1 MSSGQ
6 SEDNVA
12 EEKQKEANQVVK
24 KGGIGVALAIVL
36 SLTWYLL
43 ADRYTPY
50 TSQARIEG
58 YVVGVAPQVAG
69 TVTRVWARNNQEVE
83 KGQPLFEIDPSQ
95 YQIALDRARSDL
107 ENAGRQVGAGSEA
120 VNAARANLLAARANE
135 RKARQDADRLE
146 RLHKED
152 PGTISVRRVEVSQ
165 ATLEQARAQVTAAQA
180 DILRAIEQMG
190 GDDAADNSILK
201 TALTAVAK
209 AELDLAN
216 TLVKAPSRGV
226 VTDLTADVGR
236 YAGTGSP
243 VLTLIVIHDV
253 WINAEFTE
261 NNLGHVEVG
270 TPVEILFDVLPGRV
284 FKGEVRS
291 VGLGTSPGGDQPA
304 GTLPTIQNN
313 RDWLRQSQRFPV
325 IIGFDTQQDAALRP
339 TCASADRRPSWPT
352 AKEPASSS
360 CWARPTSALRALL
373 LCLLRWFDRVCRSAP
388 GARFGS
394 PRSSRFRSRSPTAS
408 ACRCRSSRR
417 FSGSCSR
424 PRRRRRW
431 D

>member
-1 MSSGQ
+1 
-6 SEDNVA
+6 VA

-24 KGGIGVALAIVL
+24 KGGLGVALAIVL

-58 YVVGVAPQVAG
+58 YVIGVAPEVAG
-69 TVTRVWARNNQEVE
+69 MVTRVWAKNNQEVE
-83 KGQPLFEIDPSQ
+83 QGQPLFEIDRSQ
-95 YQIALDRARSDL
+95 YQIALDKARSDL

-135 RKARQDADRLE
+135 RKARQDANRLE
-146 RLHKED
+146 RLHTED

-190 GDDAADNSILK
+190 GDDAANNSILK

-226 VTDLTADVGR
+226 VTDLTTDVGR

-243 VLTLIVIHDV
+243 VLTLIVIQDV

-304 GTLPTIQNN
+304 GTLPTIQND

-325 IIGFDTQQDAALRP
+325 IIGFDTQQDEALRRNLRIGGQ
-339 TCASADRRPSWPT
+339 ASVIAYSEGTSVLKLLGKAYIRL
-352 AKEPASSS
+352 AS
-360 CWARPTSALRALL
+360 
-373 LCLLRWFDRVCRSAP
+373 F
-388 GARFGS
+388 
-394 PRSSRFRSRSPTAS
+394 
-408 ACRCRSSRR
+408 
-417 FSGSCSR
+417 FSYAY
-424 PRRRRRW
+424 
-431 D
+431 

>member
-1 MSSGQ
+1 MSSEQ
-6 SEDNVA
+6 SEGNVA
-12 EEKQKEANQVVK
+12 EEKQKDAKQVVK

-58 YVVGVAPQVAG
+58 YVVGVAPEVAG

-83 KGQPLFEIDPSQ
+83 KDQPLFEIDRSQ

-180 DILRAIEQMG
+180 DIQRAIEQMG
-190 GDDAADNSILK
+190 GDDAADNTILK

-243 VLTLIVIHDV
+243 VLTLIVIDDV

-325 IIGFDTQQDAALRP
+325 IIGFDTQQDAALQRNLRIGGQA
-339 TCASADRRPSWPT
+339 TVMAYSEGTSVLKLLGKAYIRLASVLSYAY
-352 AKEPASSS
+352 
-360 CWARPTSALRALL
+360 
-373 LCLLRWFDRVCRSAP
+373 
-388 GARFGS
+388 
-394 PRSSRFRSRSPTAS
+394 
-408 ACRCRSSRR
+408 
-417 FSGSCSR
+417 
-424 PRRRRRW
+424 
-431 D
+431 

>member
-1 MSSGQ
+1 MTSGK

-12 EEKQKEANQVVK
+12 EEKQNDAKQVVK
-24 KGGIGVALAIVL
+24 KGGFGVALAIVL

-58 YVVGVAPQVAG
+58 YVVGVAPEVAG
-69 TVTRVWARNNQEVE
+69 IVTRVLVRNNQEVE
-83 KGQPLFEIDPSQ
+83 KGQPLFEIDRSQ

-107 ENAGRQVGAGSEA
+107 ENAGRQVGAGSES

-135 RKARQDADRLE
+135 RKARQDSDRLE

-180 DILRAIEQMG
+180 DIQRAIEQMG
-190 GDDAADNSILK
+190 GDDASDNSILK

-216 TLVKAPSRGV
+216 SLVKAPSRGV

-243 VLTLIVIHDV
+243 VLTLIVIQDV

-291 VGLGTSPGGDQPA
+291 VGLGTSAGSDQPA
-304 GTLPTIQNN
+304 GTLPTIQND
-313 RDWLRQSQRFPV
+313 RDWLRQAQRFPV
-325 IIGFDTQQDAALRP
+325 IIGFDTQQDAALQRNLRIGGQA
-339 TCASADRRPSWPT
+339 TVMAYSEGTSILKLLGKAYLRLAS
-352 AKEPASSS
+352 
-360 CWARPTSALRALL
+360 LL
-373 LCLLRWFDRVCRSAP
+373 TYAY
-388 GARFGS
+388 
-394 PRSSRFRSRSPTAS
+394 
-408 ACRCRSSRR
+408 
-417 FSGSCSR
+417 
-424 PRRRRRW
+424 
-431 D
+431 

>member
-1 MSSGQ
+1 MSSEQG
-6 SEDNVA
+6 EDNVA
-12 EEKQKEANQVVK
+12 EEKRKEAKQVVK
-24 KGGIGVALAIVL
+24 KGGIGVALAIVF

-69 TVTRVWARNNQEVE
+69 TVTRVWARNNQAVE
-83 KGQPLFEIDPSQ
+83 KDQPLFEIDRSQ

-107 ENAGRQVGAGSEA
+107 ENAGRQVGAGSES

-135 RKARQDADRLE
+135 RKARQDAERLE

-180 DILRAIEQMG
+180 DIQRAIEQMG
-190 GDDAADNSILK
+190 GGGDAADNSILK

-243 VLTLIVIHDV
+243 VLTLIVIQDV

-325 IIGFDTQQDAALRP
+325 IIGFDTQQDAALQRNLRIGGQA
-339 TCASADRRPSWPT
+339 TVMAYSEGTSILKLLGKAYLRLASVLSYAY
-352 AKEPASSS
+352 
-360 CWARPTSALRALL
+360 
-373 LCLLRWFDRVCRSAP
+373 
-388 GARFGS
+388 
-394 PRSSRFRSRSPTAS
+394 
-408 ACRCRSSRR
+408 
-417 FSGSCSR
+417 
-424 PRRRRRW
+424 
-431 D
+431 

>member
-1 MSSGQ
+1 MNSEQ
-6 SEDNVA
+6 SEGNVA
-12 EEKQKEANQVVK
+12 EEQQKDANQVVK

-58 YVVGVAPQVAG
+58 YVVGVAPEVAG

-83 KGQPLFEIDPSQ
+83 KDQPLFEIDRSQ

-180 DILRAIEQMG
+180 DIQRAIEQMG
-190 GDDAADNSILK
+190 GDDAADNTILK

-209 AELDLAN
+209 AELDLAK

-226 VTDLTADVGR
+226 VTDLTVDVGR

-243 VLTLIVIHDV
+243 VLTLIVIQDV

-291 VGLGTSPGGDQPA
+291 IGLGTSAGGDQPA

-325 IIGFDTQQDAALRP
+325 IIGFDTQQDEALRRNLRIGGQA
-339 TCASADRRPSWPT
+339 TVMAYSEGTSVLKLLGKAYIRLASVLSYAY
-352 AKEPASSS
+352 
-360 CWARPTSALRALL
+360 
-373 LCLLRWFDRVCRSAP
+373 
-388 GARFGS
+388 
-394 PRSSRFRSRSPTAS
+394 
-408 ACRCRSSRR
+408 
-417 FSGSCSR
+417 
-424 PRRRRRW
+424 
-431 D
+431 